1 MFMKKISIL
10 LLILLSFSQINA
22 QRVISFFNEL
32 KSPELVQ
39 LFKDSSLIPNLQAI
53 HGEIRMG
60 TLDLT
65 SERAGIIK
73 KLNDAGVPVIAWIVL
88 SEEDGYFSN
97 SINADLSKKRYQ
109 EIKDW
114 ADKNQLKFKAIGFDF
129 EIDMNDLKL
138 AKSSPLKLVS
148 KMFTRLYEN
157 DSNLKL
163 AKLKY
168 DTLMAQVKTD
178 GYAVEG
184 YFMPYINDEV
194 ANGTNSIQKMAR
206 FIPYKTGNDIPML
219 YSSLNGNGDGMLKL
233 YGADVHLYA
242 TGLGSTGGGI
252 DTPGLLTYERLAH
265 DMNVAFK
272 TVKEV
277 HIFSLEGAVKSGML
291 SKLLTYKYDSTVAY
305 NQNEIEGS
313 ISVQKKV
320 KLMST
325 ILSYPTLV
333 ILTILL
339 TIALFVLIIIF
350 ITKKII
356 KAVRR

>member
-1 MFMKKISIL
+1 MKKISIL

-65 SERAGIIK
+65 PERAGIIK

-138 AKSSPLKLVS
+138 AK
-148 KMFTRLYEN
+148 
-157 DSNLKL
+157 
-163 AKLKY
+163 
-168 DTLMAQVKTD
+168 
-178 GYAVEG
+178 
-184 YFMPYINDEV
+184 
-194 ANGTNSIQKMAR
+194 
-206 FIPYKTGNDIPML
+206 
-219 YSSLNGNGDGMLKL
+219 
-233 YGADVHLYA
+233 
-242 TGLGSTGGGI
+242 
-252 DTPGLLTYERLAH
+252 
-265 DMNVAFK
+265 
-272 TVKEV
+272 
-277 HIFSLEGAVKSGML
+277 
-291 SKLLTYKYDSTVAY
+291 
-305 NQNEIEGS
+305 
-313 ISVQKKV
+313 
-320 KLMST
+320 
-325 ILSYPTLV
+325 
-333 ILTILL
+333 
-339 TIALFVLIIIF
+339 
-350 ITKKII
+350 
-356 KAVRR
+356 